1 MDSYRKCWFESGRC
15 KNLCLGQI
23 RYKNVVFWKSLSK
36 SRQFI
41 FYFSCLG
48 VRNIL
53 FSRKSCESRQTIQPN
68 SHHSGLFL
76 GKPQRDMKVVI
87 LCTNNNVCLT
97 SVVYRKSPTSSTLPD
112 NGRVQWR
119 RSNRAMSTFLKKR
132 KNRAMMESPSDHYVF
147 NVVIGLKHSLSLQLE
162 WRCPVPWRYTG
173 KVTQIETEFPNL
185 IGYSFARG
193 WGV

>member
-76 GKPQRDMKVVI
+76 GKPHGIWRLLYCVQTIMFACLQ
-87 LCTNNNVCLT
+87 LCTGKAQHLQHFPTMEGSNEDVLT
-97 SVVYRKSPTSSTLPD
+97 ELCQRSWKKERIE
-112 NGRVQWR
+112 QWWK
-119 RSNRAMSTFLKKR
+119 AQ
-132 KNRAMMESPSDHYVF
+132 
-147 NVVIGLKHSLSLQLE
+147 VIIMYLMSLSD
-162 WRCPVPWRYTG
+162 WTIPCPC
-173 KVTQIETEFPNL
+173 
-185 IGYSFARG
+185 S
-193 WGV
+193 